1 MTEYTYH
8 VPPPCDEPVE
18 IVFADEHILIVS
30 KPAGLLSV
38 PGRFV
43 KDCVLNRLLF
53 DYPDARVV
61 HRLDLDTSGLL
72 IFARS
77 QLATSDLNRQF
88 RDRLIDKT
96 YVAVVQGLVEQTTG
110 EIDLPIA
117 PDPDNRPKQLIS
129 EAGKAALTRY
139 KVIARDIED
148 SRVELYPVTGRSH
161 QLRIHLA
168 TIGHP
173 ILGCDMY
180 ANETAFAAS
189 DRLLLHA
196 AELRFTHPETGEA
209 IEFQSQPPF

>member
-18 IVFADEHILIVS
+18 IVFVDEHLLVVS
-30 KPAGLLSV
+30 KPSGLLSV

-53 DYPDARVV
+53 DYADARVV

-88 RDRLIDKT
+88 RERVVDKT
-96 YVAVVQGLVEQTTG
+96 YTAVVQGLVEKSEG
-110 EIDLPIA
+110 EINLPIA
-117 PDPDNRPKQLIS
+117 PDPENRPKQIIS
-129 EAGKAALTRY
+129 DDGKAALTRFE
-139 KVIARDIED
+139 VLARDIED
-148 SRVELYPVTGRSH
+148 TRMALYPVTGRSH
-161 QLRIHLA
+161 QLRIHMA
-168 TIGHP
+168 SIGHP

-180 ANETAFAAS
+180 ANEQAFAAS

-196 AELRFTHPETGEA
+196 TNIQFTHPESGDV
-209 IEFQSQPPF
+209 IEFESAARF